1 MDKIKEKLWGAIF
14 GFFGAALLL
23 YIGARFL
30 LQIWWVLLIAA
41 LVALGAII
49 YLRIKKGKPKY

>member
-1 MDKIKEKLWGAIF
+1 MDKMKEKLWGAIF

-41 LVALGAII
+41 LVALGVII
-49 YLRIKKGKPKY
+49 YYRIKKGKPKY

>member
-30 LQIWWVLLIAA
+30 LQIWWILLIAA
-41 LVALGAII
+41 LIALAVII
-49 YLRIKKGKPKY
+49 CIRVKKGKPGY